1 MTLPP
6 SNHVDRKSAL
16 RGEAEQ
22 EFSLRESGVHLH
34 RGAMSSPAITVK
46 AAEDCPKVAS
56 AQTPNSGHAKPKMPK
71 ADECRIVITDCDG
84 AEDATDR
91 DSRVAA
97 WLGQDASAA
106 SSAIEEG
113 ELSRCD
119 SQPRRHHKHRHKRR
133 QRKHHHHRHSS
144 THSRSSRSDEPTASR
159 CQSSRL
165 VVEVDDD
172 FASEC
177 DTIAT
182 GRSEGA
188 WSGLAP
194 PDRDER
200 KRKNKRKRKRKRKP
214 GEEIDEDEDSQDGSG
229 KRDKKAEM
237 IVVTVSAVI
246 LTIALLL
253 IGITLA
259 LTPKIDEMV
268 RKENEVMFRIP
279 TPPPGLLSS
288 TGSVVTVLQENTT
301 MASLTAAG

>member
-1 MTLPP
+1 
-6 SNHVDRKSAL
+6 
-16 RGEAEQ
+16 
-22 EFSLRESGVHLH
+22 
-34 RGAMSSPAITVK
+34 MSSPVVK
-46 AAEDCPKVAS
+46 ATEECPNVVDVRMPS
-56 AQTPNSGHAKPKMPK
+56 AGNAKARVPKG
-71 ADECRIVITDCDG
+71 DECRIVITDCDG
-84 AEDATDR
+84 TDDATDR

-97 WLGQDASAA
+97 WLGQDASG
-106 SSAIEEG
+106 SSALEEG
-113 ELSRCD
+113 ELSRSD

-144 THSRSSRSDEPTASR
+144 THSRSSRSDEPMASR

-177 DTIAT
+177 DTVAT
-182 GRSEGA
+182 ARSEGA

-194 PDRDER
+194 PDKDGR
-200 KRKNKRKRKRKRKP
+200 KRRNKRKRKRKP
-214 GEEIDEDEDSQDGSG
+214 GEDDDDEDSQEGGG

-288 TGSVVTVLQENTT
+288 TRSAVTALRENTT

>member
-1 MTLPP
+1 
-6 SNHVDRKSAL
+6 
-16 RGEAEQ
+16 
-22 EFSLRESGVHLH
+22 
-34 RGAMSSPAITVK
+34 MSSPAVK
-46 AAEDCPKVAS
+46 AAEECPNVVDARMPSAGNAKPRVPKV
-56 AQTPNSGHAKPKMPK
+56 
-71 ADECRIVITDCDG
+71 DECRIVITDCDG
-84 AEDATDR
+84 TDDATDR

-97 WLGQDASAA
+97 WLGQDASG
-106 SSAIEEG
+106 SSALEEG
-113 ELSRCD
+113 ELSRSD

-177 DTIAT
+177 DTVAT
-182 GRSEGA
+182 ARSEGA

-194 PDRDER
+194 PDKDDR
-200 KRKNKRKRKRKRKP
+200 KRRNKRKRKRKP
-214 GEEIDEDEDSQDGSG
+214 GEDDDDEDSQEGGG

-279 TPPPGLLSS
+279 TPPPALLSS
-288 TGSVVTVLQENTT
+288 TRSAVTALRENTT

>member
-6 SNHVDRKSAL
+6 NDHVDRQSAL

-22 EFSLRESGVHLH
+22 KFPLRESGALLH
-34 RGAMSSPAITVK
+34 RGAMSSPTTK
-46 AAEDCPKVAS
+46 ASEDCPNVVDSRTPS
-56 AQTPNSGHAKPKMPK
+56 AGHAKPKMPK
-71 ADECRIVITDCDG
+71 GDECRIVITDCDG
-84 AEDATDR
+84 ADDATDR

-97 WLGQDASAA
+97 WLGQDASA
-106 SSAIEEG
+106 SSALEEG
-113 ELSRCD
+113 ELSRSD

-144 THSRSSRSDEPTASR
+144 AHSRSSRSDEPTASR

-177 DTIAT
+177 DTVAT
-182 GRSEGA
+182 ARSEGA

-194 PDRDER
+194 PDKDDR
-200 KRKNKRKRKRKRKP
+200 KRRNKRKRKPKRKP
-214 GEEIDEDEDSQDGSG
+214 GEEDDEDEDSQEGGG

-259 LTPKIDEMV
+259 LTPKIDEMG
-268 RKENEVMFRIP
+268 E
-279 TPPPGLLSS
+279 
-288 TGSVVTVLQENTT
+288 
-301 MASLTAAG
+301 